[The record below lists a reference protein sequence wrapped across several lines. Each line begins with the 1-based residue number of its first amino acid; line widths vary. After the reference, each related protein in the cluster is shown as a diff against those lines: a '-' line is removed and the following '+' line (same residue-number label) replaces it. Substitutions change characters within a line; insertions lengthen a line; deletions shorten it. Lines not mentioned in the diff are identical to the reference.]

1 MIYKLNDCRK
11 SLMALKVSKKPS
23 PDLFMCIR
31 KADCDDK
38 VNLGK
43 VFCNQSPMLDNTIKN
58 DKGKD

>member
-1 MIYKLNDCRK
+1 MNYQLKDCRK
-11 SLMALKVSKKPS
+11 ALMAIKVSKKGS

-43 VFCNQSPMLDNTIKN
+43 IFCNQSPMLDNVVR
-58 DKGKD
+58 KD